1 MSKKKQDDEDR
12 QCSFC
17 WQREDAVR
25 TLHAGPP
32 PDFVCNECI
41 DLCNGIFAENAPG
54 VNPDLVCSFCGM
66 NQRHRLVAG
75 PTVYICDE
83 CVRRFSAD
91 TSA

>member
-1 MSKKKQDDEDR
+1 
-12 QCSFC
+12 
-17 WQREDAVR
+17 
-25 TLHAGPP
+25 
-32 PDFVCNECI
+32 
-41 DLCNGIFAENAPG
+41 
-54 VNPDLVCSFCGM
+54 LVCSFCGM